1 MGQYKLI
8 KFFCEIRTDGDF
20 SFKLIPPCMRMD
32 FDKEHYKIEF
42 SESPSYNETDEEFL
56 NRIIKKLLFIRDT
69 LNTYIVG
76 KDWFVKECWPKFGEY
91 INKAI
96 ERIKN
101 EENYDV
107 TCDKYS
113 DCIFTGNQ
121 ECTATLKIFK
131 YSKINQKK
139 AYSVKLKENNFL
151 RITDSINQ
159 LGLEDFDGY
168 IEYLWR
174 TVEKLYEENME
185 LKL

>member
-8 KFFCEIRTDGDF
+8 EFFCEIRTDGDF

-32 FDKEHYKIEF
+32 FDKEHYKIEL
-42 SESPSYNETDEEFL
+42 SGSPAYNETDEEFL

-76 KDWFVKECWPKFGEY
+76 KDWFIKECWPKFGEY

-121 ECTATLKIFK
+121 ECTATLKIFN

-174 TVEKLYEENME
+174 TVEKLYEENIE

>member
-96 ERIKN
+96 EIIKN

-174 TVEKLYEENME
+174 TVEKLYEENIE

>member
-8 KFFCEIRTDGDF
+8 KFFCEIWTDGDF

-32 FDKEHYKIEF
+32 FDKEHYKIEL
-42 SESPSYNETDEEFL
+42 SGSPAYNETDEEFL
-56 NRIIKKLLFIRDT
+56 DRIIKELIFIKDT
-69 LNTYIVG
+69 LNTYIYG
-76 KDWFVKECWPKFGEY
+76 KEFFIKNTWPSFGEY
-91 INKAI
+91 IDKTI

-101 EENYDV
+101 EKDV
-107 TCDKYS
+107 ILDNFS

-174 TVEKLYEENME
+174 TVEKLYEENIE

>member
-42 SESPSYNETDEEFL
+42 SESPTYNETDEEFL